1 MRNVSSRLSTKTT
14 IIIWDCDYLK
24 RDCFPRGGMMS
35 KNYRALKAFGIIIV
49 VALLSSSFLG
59 CIGGQQNTVDA
70 IKKRGTLIMGT
81 SGGFPPFE
89 VVNTTTQ
96 KLEGLD
102 IDLAQKIANQ
112 LGVSL
117 DVRNMDFTAL
127 IGAVKT
133 GQIDMAIAGM
143 TITADRNASVTF
155 SNPYFTADQAI
166 VVKSDRTDINS
177 PSDLAGKKIS
187 VNQGTTGDM
196 WVADNLVAT
205 GIVAAGDVHKFGYAS
220 DALLDLFAGRVDA
233 LVIDSPVAA
242 AYVATHA
249 GIKVVYTIVT
259 NEYYGIAMNK
269 NSVELVSFVNDL
281 LVQMEAS
288 GEMQQLVSKW
298 F

>member
-1 MRNVSSRLSTKTT
+1 MRE
-14 IIIWDCDYLK
+14 
-24 RDCFPRGGMMS
+24 
-35 KNYRALKAFGIIIV
+35 NYRALKALGIIIV

-59 CIGGQQNTVDA
+59 CIGGQQTTVDG
-70 IKKRGTLIMGT
+70 IKKRGTLIVGT

-89 VVNTTTQ
+89 VVNETTQ

-102 IDLAQKIANQ
+102 IDLAQKVADE

-133 GQIDMAIAGM
+133 GQVDMAIAGM

-155 SNPYFTADQAI
+155 SNSYFRADQAI
-166 VVKSDRTDINS
+166 VVKSDRMDIS
-177 PSDLAGKKIS
+177 SWSDLAGKKIS

-196 WVADNLVAT
+196 WVGDELVAK
-205 GIVAAGDVHKFGYAS
+205 GLVAAEDVHKFGYAS
-220 DALLDLFAGRVDA
+220 DAVLELVAGRVDA

-242 AYVATHA
+242 AYVANNDD
-249 GIKVVYTIVT
+249 IKVVYTIVT

-281 LVQMEAS
+281 LAQMEAS
-288 GEMQQLVSKW
+288 GDMQQLVSKW

>member
-1 MRNVSSRLSTKTT
+1 MR
-14 IIIWDCDYLK
+14 D
-24 RDCFPRGGMMS
+24 
-35 KNYRALKAFGIIIV
+35 NYRALKAFGIIIV
-49 VALLSSSFLG
+49 VALLSSSVLG
-59 CIGGQQNTVDA
+59 CLGGGQTTVDA

-89 VVNTTTQ
+89 VVNVTTM

-102 IDLAQKIANQ
+102 IDLAQKVADQ

-143 TITADRNASVTF
+143 TITPDRNASVTF
-155 SNPYFTADQAI
+155 SNPYFRADQAI
-166 VVKSDRTDINS
+166 VVKSDRTDINT
-177 PSDLAGKKIS
+177 PNDLAGKQIS
-187 VNQGTTGDM
+187 VNQGTTGDY

-205 GIVAAGDVHKFGYAS
+205 GSVSADNVHKFGYAS
-220 DALLDLFAGRVDA
+220 DALLELVAGRVDA

-242 AYVATHA
+242 AYVAEHA
-249 GIKVVYTIVT
+249 GIKIVYTIVT
-259 NEYYGIAMNK
+259 NEHYGIAMNK
-269 NSVELVSFVNDL
+269 NSVELVKFVNDL
-281 LVQMEAS
+281 LAQMEAS
-288 GEMQQLVSKW
+288 GEMQQLVARW

>member
-1 MRNVSSRLSTKTT
+1 
-14 IIIWDCDYLK
+14 
-24 RDCFPRGGMMS
+24 
-35 KNYRALKAFGIIIV
+35 LKALGIIIV

-59 CIGGQQNTVDA
+59 CVGSQSSVES

-89 VVNTTTQ
+89 VVNESTQ

-102 IDLAQKIANQ
+102 IDLAQKVAEE
-112 LGVSL
+112 LGVNL

-133 GQIDMAIAGM
+133 GQVDMAIAGM
-143 TITADRNASVTF
+143 SITADRNASVTF
-155 SNPYFTADQAI
+155 SNSYFKADQAI

-196 WVADNLVAT
+196 WVGDELVAT
-205 GIVAAGDVHKFGYAS
+205 GLVAAEDVHKFGYAS
-220 DALLDLFAGRVDA
+220 DALLELVSGRVDA

-242 AYVATHA
+242 AYVAAHP
-249 GIKVVYTIVT
+249 GIIKVVNTIVT

-269 NSVELVSFVNDL
+269 NSVGLVSFVNDL

>member
-1 MRNVSSRLSTKTT
+1 LFPERGGIMRN
-14 IIIWDCDYLK
+14 YL
-24 RDCFPRGGMMS
+24 
-35 KNYRALKAFGIIIV
+35 ALKAFGIIIV

-59 CIGGQQNTVDA
+59 CVGSQSSVES

-89 VVNTTTQ
+89 VVNETTQ

-102 IDLAQKIANQ
+102 IDLAQKVADE

-155 SNPYFTADQAI
+155 SNSYFKADQAI
-166 VVKSDRTDINS
+166 VVKSDRTDIS
-177 PSDLAGKKIS
+177 SWSDLAGKKIS

-196 WVADNLVAT
+196 WVGDELVAT
-205 GIVAAGDVHKFGYAS
+205 GLVAAEDVHKFGYAS
-220 DALLDLFAGRVDA
+220 DALLELVSGRVDA

-242 AYVATHA
+242 AYAAAHA
-249 GIKVVYTIVT
+249 SIKVVYTIVT
-259 NEYYGIAMNK
+259 NEYYGITMNK
-269 NSVELVSFVNDL
+269 NSVELIQFVNDL
-281 LVQMEAS
+281 LAQMETS